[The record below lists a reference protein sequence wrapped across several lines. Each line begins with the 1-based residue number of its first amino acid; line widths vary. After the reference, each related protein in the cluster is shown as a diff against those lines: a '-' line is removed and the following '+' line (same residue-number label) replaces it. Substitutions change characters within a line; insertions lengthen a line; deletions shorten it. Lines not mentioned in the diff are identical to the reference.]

1 MSEKTTIVLIDDNKE
16 DIEVYGRLFE
26 QQGGFEIRGIDPREF
41 GKVENFA
48 DLASIGKVDAIVV
61 DQRLDELS
69 GVGYDGIDV
78 ADFLRSL
85 RPEIPIYILTQ
96 YHDDLGSR
104 AMTVESIVDK
114 KEFNRAP
121 DVYAH
126 RILRAVQRYREA
138 LSGKQW
144 RIIELVDMKTRGT
157 ITPEF
162 EEELEKLRAE
172 VERVEALVVD
182 RKLRKRRVER
192 SEESKLLSEALKQL
206 HKLRSKLP
214 GEKNK
219 R

>member
-1 MSEKTTIVLIDDNKE
+1 MSERATIALIDDNKE
-16 DIEVYGRLFE
+16 DIEVYGRLLE
-26 QQGGFEIRGIDPREF
+26 QQGNFDIIGIDPKKV
-41 GKVENFA
+41 GKLENLT
-48 DLASIGKVDAIVV
+48 DLASMGKVDAIVV

-114 KEFNRAP
+114 KEFNHTP

-126 RILRAVQRYREA
+126 RILRAAQRYKEA
-138 LSGKQW
+138 LSEKQR

-157 ITPEF
+157 ITHEL

-172 VERVEALVVD
+172 VERVETLMVD
-182 RKLRKRRVER
+182 RKLRERQVER
-192 SEESKLLSEALKQL
+192 SEESKLLSEALEQL
-206 HKLRSKLP
+206 RRLRSKLP
-214 GEKNK
+214 DEKNK
-219 R
+219 G